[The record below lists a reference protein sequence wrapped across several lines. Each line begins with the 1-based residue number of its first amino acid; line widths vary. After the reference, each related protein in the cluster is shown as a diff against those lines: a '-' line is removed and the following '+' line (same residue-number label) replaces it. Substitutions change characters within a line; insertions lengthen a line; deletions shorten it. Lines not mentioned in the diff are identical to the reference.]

1 MGPRV
6 AWGNCAGLPGLRI
19 LRAEQ
24 AGGALAENERLRIAV
39 GVNTGEP
46 VIATCGT
53 NSGKSP
59 SYLAVRTGPTKLP
72 R

>member
-1 MGPRV
+1 M
-6 AWGNCAGLPGLRI
+6 

-46 VIATCGT
+46 VIATCRT
-53 NSGKSP
+53 NSGK

>member
-1 MGPRV
+1 M
-6 AWGNCAGLPGLRI
+6 